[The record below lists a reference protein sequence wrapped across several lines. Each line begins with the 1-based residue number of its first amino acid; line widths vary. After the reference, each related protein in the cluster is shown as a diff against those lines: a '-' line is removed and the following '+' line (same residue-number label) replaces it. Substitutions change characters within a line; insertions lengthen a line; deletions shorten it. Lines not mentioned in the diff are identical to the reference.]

1 MSSINQLILNI
12 MKTLKISAKS
22 SVLNMASGPNFTQ
35 QMRCT
40 WYFSAATK

>member
-1 MSSINQLILNI
+1 
-12 MKTLKISAKS
+12 MKNLKISAVS
-22 SVLNMASGPNFTQ
+22 SVLSPASGPNFTQ